1 MNIISAFLARVS
13 RLMQDRDDESALLD
27 HLPISGNFKFKK
39 KRAQAIETHG
49 KTLRTDVTCPRETP
63 RSVALLEF
71 DAKASKRKNPSSS
84 NFRVIAAK
92 KQ

>member
-1 MNIISAFLARVS
+1 MNIITSLFSRVS

-27 HLPISGNFKFKK
+27 HLPISGKFNFKK
-39 KRAQAIETHG
+39 KRARAIEAHG
-49 KTLRTDVTCPRETP
+49 KPIRTDIASPRETP

-71 DAKASKRKNPSSS
+71 DAKAAKRKNPSSS
-84 NFRVIAAK
+84 NVRVIAAK